1 MWSSRRFAYCQLCI
15 RREGE
20 ARLFMHIELTEM
32 LRCPEPHREEMLVL
46 STGEVKDR
54 MVRSGIIGCPVCHK
68 EYPISRGIVN
78 FRRSRER
85 VSKESSGPRP
95 AYAPPSPLP
104 SADATSL
111 QALLELS
118 GPGGDVVLVGAAVR
132 QAQRLG
138 ALMTGVHLVGVNA
151 PTEME
156 EQPMPSLLYANEK
169 VPLRTSVA
177 RGVVVG
183 ADLATSPWLVEAHR
197 VLLRGRRF
205 VVENEE
211 PELPIGLIK
220 LAAENGLW
228 VGEKR

>member
-1 MWSSRRFAYCQLCI
+1 
-15 RREGE
+15 
-20 ARLFMHIELTEM
+20 MHIELTEM

-46 STGEVKDR
+46 STGEVRDR
-54 MVRSGIIGCPVCHK
+54 MVRSGLVGCPVCHK

-78 FRRSRER
+78 FRRSKDR
-85 VSKESSGPRP
+85 VAKDP
-95 AYAPPSPLP
+95 YIPPSPLP
-104 SADATSL
+104 FADASDL

-118 GPGGDVVLVGAAVR
+118 GPGGYVVLGGAAVNH
-132 QAQRLG
+132 ASSL
-138 ALMTGVHLVGVNA
+138 ASLMPGIHFVGVN
-151 PTEME
+151 PPGEMQ
-156 EQPMPSLLYANEK
+156 EQPALSLLYANEQI
-169 VPLRTSVA
+169 PLRSAVA

-183 ADLATSPWLVEAHR
+183 ADLAISPWLVEAHR

-211 PELPIGLIK
+211 PELPIGLVK

>member
-1 MWSSRRFAYCQLCI
+1 VSV
-15 RREGE
+15 
-20 ARLFMHIELTEM
+20 HIELTEM

-46 STGEVKDR
+46 STGEVRDR
-54 MVRSGIIGCPVCHK
+54 MVRSGLIGCPVCHR

-78 FRRSRER
+78 FRRSKER
-85 VSKESSGPRP
+85 GANESSGPRP
-95 AYAPPSPLP
+95 AHPPPSPLP
-104 SADATSL
+104 IPDPEKL

-118 GPGGDVVLVGAAVR
+118 GPGGYVVLVGAATR
-132 QAQRLG
+132 QAARLS
-138 ALMTGVHLVGVNA
+138 ALMDGIHFVGINPPA
-151 PTEME
+151 DLE
-156 EQPMPSLLYANEK
+156 EQPMLSLLYASEK
-169 VPLRTSVA
+169 IPLRSAIA

-205 VVENEE
+205 VVVNED
-211 PELPIGLIK
+211 PELPIGLEK

>member
-1 MWSSRRFAYCQLCI
+1 
-15 RREGE
+15 
-20 ARLFMHIELTEM
+20 MHIELTEM

-46 STGEVKDR
+46 STGEVKNR
-54 MVRSGIIGCPVCHK
+54 MVRSGVIGCPVCHK

-78 FRRSRER
+78 FRRSTER
-85 VSKESSGPRP
+85 VSKEG
-95 AYAPPSPLP
+95 YTPPSPLP
-104 SADATSL
+104 SADAAKL

-118 GPGGDVVLVGAAVR
+118 GPGGYVVLVGAAAR
-132 QAQRLG
+132 QAPRLSG
-138 ALMTGVHLVGVNA
+138 LMEGIHFVGIN
-151 PTEME
+151 PPPDMD
-156 EQPMPSLLYANEK
+156 EQPTLSLVYATEK
-169 VPLRTSVA
+169 VPLRSSVA

-211 PELPIGLIK
+211 PELPIGLVK
-220 LAAENGLW
+220 LASEHGLW

>member
-1 MWSSRRFAYCQLCI
+1 
-15 RREGE
+15 
-20 ARLFMHIELTEM
+20 MHIELTEM

-46 STGEVKDR
+46 STGEIRDR
-54 MVRSGIIGCPVCHK
+54 MVQSGIIGCPVCRK

-85 VSKESSGPRP
+85 VAKEWSGPRP
-95 AYAPPSPLP
+95 AYQPPSPLP
-104 SADATSL
+104 SADAANL

-118 GPGGDVVLVGAAVR
+118 GPGGYVVLIGAAVL
-132 QAQRLG
+132 QAARLS
-138 ALMTGVHLVGVNA
+138 ALMGGIHFVGVNA
-151 PTEME
+151 PSEME
-156 EQPMPSLLYANEK
+156 EQPTLSLLYATEK
-169 VPLRTSVA
+169 VPLRTAVA

>member
-1 MWSSRRFAYCQLCI
+1 
-15 RREGE
+15 
-20 ARLFMHIELTEM
+20 MHIELTEM

-46 STGEVKDR
+46 STGEVRDR

-78 FRRSRER
+78 FRRSKER
-85 VSKESSGPRP
+85 VSSDMSSGPRP
-95 AYAPPSPLP
+95 VYRPPSPLP
-104 SADATSL
+104 SADTERL

-118 GPGGDVVLVGAAVR
+118 GPGGFVVLIGAAAR
-132 QAQRLG
+132 QAPRLSG
-138 ALMTGVHLVGVNA
+138 LMEGIHFVGINA

-156 EQPMPSLLYANEK
+156 EQPTLSLLYANER
-169 VPLRTSVA
+169 VPLRTSIA

-205 VVENEE
+205 VVVNEE
-211 PELPIGLIK
+211 PELPIGLVK
-220 LAAENGLW
+220 LAAESGLW

>member
-1 MWSSRRFAYCQLCI
+1 
-15 RREGE
+15 
-20 ARLFMHIELTEM
+20 MHIELTEM
-32 LRCPEPHREEMLVL
+32 LRCPESHREEMLVL
-46 STGEVKDR
+46 STGEVRDR
-54 MVRSGIIGCPVCHK
+54 MVRSGLIGCPVCHK

-78 FRRSRER
+78 FRRSVER

-95 AYAPPSPLP
+95 AYNPPSPLP
-104 SADATSL
+104 SSDPEKL

-118 GPGGDVVLVGAAVR
+118 GPGGYVVLVGSAAR
-132 QAQRLG
+132 QAPKMG
-138 ALMTGVHLVGVNA
+138 ALIPGVHFVGINA
-151 PTEME
+151 PGDME
-156 EQPMPSLLYANEK
+156 EQPMLSLVYATEK
-169 VPLRTSVA
+169 VPLRGSVA

-211 PELPIGLIK
+211 PELPIGLVK
-220 LAAENGLW
+220 LAAESGLW